1 MKGNLNEDQR
11 QQHIRLLLAFA
22 EADALYR
29 ELLET
34 AAGEEQIMRDDFME
48 ATDRRAMALHELTE
62 FELKH
67 GLRPSVADQDTD

>member
-1 MKGNLNEDQR
+1 MTRDLTPDAR

-22 EADALYR
+22 EADAMYQ

-48 ATDRRAMALHELTE
+48 VTDRRVMALRELTE

-67 GLRPSVADQDTD
+67 GLRPSVSDQNTG